1 MSEVKTGIT
10 AGTQLNKFAK
20 EPARP
25 YISTQALRVG
35 DSCVFYQSAA
45 LLSITVPDFL
55 NKYPAELTKE
65 FITPRALPEPQP
77 LTKRAGAHQADKK

>member
-10 AGTQLNKFAK
+10 AGTQLYKPAK

-25 YISTQALRVG
+25 YIATRASRVG

-55 NKYPAELTKE
+55 NKYPEKLSKD
-65 FITPRALPEPQP
+65 FITPRALPQPEP
-77 LTKRAGAHQADKK
+77 LAKRAGAHHADGR